1 MSLISYPLL
10 TEDNA
15 AEVGGLSGR
24 PLFPYALNA
33 LKTLRPL
40 LPPSVPI
47 IGAGGIW
54 DGADALA
61 MCRAGASTV
70 QVYTAF
76 GYRGVGT
83 PRLLK
88 DEITGLLDP
97 GASWEKQVGTDQA
110 VHHMRWD
117 ESRIAHE
124 GAELKAEVAELQNV
138 MAQIRDKREVMKLAA
153 EADEA
158 LTHLAA
164 MNASTLSA
172 DGPGQPADA
181 VHGLAHAAPEV
192 VVETPTGVDLIEAAP
207 APSAPAA
214 PVNVDGAA
222 VVIAGDAPPPSAVVA
237 EAKPVAAPPKEDKF
251 SQQVHSGNR
260 RLV

>member
-1 MSLISYPLL
+1 MV
-10 TEDNA
+10 DNA
-15 AEVGGLSGR
+15 AETGGLSGR
-24 PLFPYALNA
+24 PLFPYALEA

-88 DEITGLLDP
+88 DEITGLLAP
-97 GASWEKQVGTDQA
+97 GASWEKQVGSDYA
-110 VHHMRWD
+110 GALGWD

-124 GAELKAEVAELQNV
+124 GARLRAEAAELGSV
-138 MAQIRDKREVMKLAA
+138 LSQIKEKLDMDQLAA
-153 EADEA
+153 EANHA
-158 LTHLAA
+158 LAA
-164 MNASTLSA
+164 INAATLSA
-172 DGPGQPADA
+172 DGTGLPVDA
-181 VHGLAHAAPEV
+181 MRGLVHPSA
-192 VVETPTGVDLIEAAP
+192 VVETPTSVELIDAVVPAA
-207 APSAPAA
+207 APAA
-214 PVNVDGAA
+214 PVSVEGA
-222 VVIAGDAPPPSAVVA
+222 VVVVAGDAPPPAVVV
-237 EAKPVAAPPKEDKF
+237 ETKPVPASQPKDKF
-251 SQQVHSGNR
+251 AEQVHSGNR